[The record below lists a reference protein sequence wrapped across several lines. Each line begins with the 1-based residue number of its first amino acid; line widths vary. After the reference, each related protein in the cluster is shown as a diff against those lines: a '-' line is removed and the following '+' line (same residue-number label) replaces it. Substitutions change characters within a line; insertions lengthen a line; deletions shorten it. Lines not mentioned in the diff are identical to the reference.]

1 MQQVDLNV
9 EVRSAVGK
17 GASHC
22 LRADGRVP
30 GILYGRGQ
38 ENVTLSVSRK
48 ELFHLVHGEGAGNT
62 VVRLMIGGETQTQG
76 DQISIIRDV
85 QYDPLTEKIIHVD
98 FQRISL
104 DEPIHAEIP
113 IHFVGTSIGVKT
125 GGVLEH
131 IIRTLDVEC
140 LPLDV
145 PNFIELDISSLTIG
159 QSVHVRDLSVPETV
173 TILTLP
179 EQTIATVAAP
189 TVVAEPEAVAAAA
202 EGSAEEAK
210 TDEEAKEKE

>member
-9 EVRSAVGK
+9 EIRNGIGK
-17 GASHC
+17 GSSHR

-30 GILYGRGQ
+30 GVLYGRGQ
-38 ENVTLSVSRK
+38 DNLNLSVSRK
-48 ELFHLVHGEGAGNT
+48 ELYNLVHGEGAGNT
-62 VVRLMIGGETQTQG
+62 VVKILVAGQDSSQNE
-76 DQISIIRDV
+76 QISIVRDV
-85 QYDPLTEKIIHVD
+85 QYDPVTEKIIHVD

-113 IHFVGTSIGVKT
+113 IHFLGTSIGVKS

-131 IIRTLDVEC
+131 IIRTLEVEC

-145 PNFIELDISSLTIG
+145 PNFVEVDISSLTIG
-159 QSVHVRDLSVPETV
+159 QSIHVRDITAPERV
-173 TILTLP
+173 TIKTSQ

-189 TVVAEPEAVAAAA
+189 TVVAEPVAEAAPA
-202 EGSAEEAK
+202 EGATAEEGK
-210 TDEEAKEKE
+210 TEEQAKE